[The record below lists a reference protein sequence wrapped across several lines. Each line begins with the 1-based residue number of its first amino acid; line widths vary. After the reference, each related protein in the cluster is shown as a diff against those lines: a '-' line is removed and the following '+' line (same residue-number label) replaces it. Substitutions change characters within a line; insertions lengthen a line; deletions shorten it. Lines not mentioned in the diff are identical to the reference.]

1 MANDEGIP
9 EGWVRQCI
17 DRIVDECGYAS
28 YNELAIA
35 LGKNR
40 ANIDAWIARNTYGRD
55 GMTSLHDKTGADAN
69 WLLARGEV
77 AFPTGPVINEALK
90 SARIYGSLTEIRKQI
105 LEFARALAETKPE
118 LASAWKERLEG
129 AEPAAYQEKAF
140 RGLLLGLLESESES
154 RASSNTSVQAA
165 QVHAK
170 RGQGKRK

>member
-28 YNELAIA
+28 YNELANA

-55 GMTSLHDKTGADAN
+55 GMTTLHDKTGADAN
-69 WLLARGEV
+69 WLLARGEL
-77 AFPTGPVINEALK
+77 AFPTGPIINEALK

-105 LEFARALAETKPE
+105 LEFARALAVTKPE
-118 LASAWKERLEG
+118 LALAWKERLEG
-129 AEPAAYQEKAF
+129 AEPPAYQEKAF
-140 RGLLLGLLESESES
+140 RGLLLGLLEFSG
-154 RASSNTSVQAA
+154 ASKGSLSTSAQAA
-165 QVHAK
+165 PIHAK